1 MLLIIDQFFFSTFL
15 LLFLKI
21 LPKCDYPPP
30 LTPLVSGNFDSS
42 VGSKLIY
49 FKVLRN
55 FLLKERWTVTETAYF
70 PFTTKAK
77 LKYTDFS
84 QYRNNF
90 QSVFLLLHTNYL
102 TQTAAVAFHAVQKV
116 PTINKNVLTMFF
128 HLNKERNKRTLWCR
142 YGYLTFHYR
151 VYGPKIQA

>member
-21 LPKCDYPPP
+21 LPKCDSPPP
-30 LTPLVSGNFDSS
+30 LTPLVSDNFDSS

-49 FKVLRN
+49 FKVLTN

-70 PFTTKAK
+70 PFTTKAE

-84 QYRNNF
+84 QYQNNF

-102 TQTAAVAFHAVQKV
+102 TQTPAMAFHAVQKM

-142 YGYLTFHYR
+142 YGYLAFHYR